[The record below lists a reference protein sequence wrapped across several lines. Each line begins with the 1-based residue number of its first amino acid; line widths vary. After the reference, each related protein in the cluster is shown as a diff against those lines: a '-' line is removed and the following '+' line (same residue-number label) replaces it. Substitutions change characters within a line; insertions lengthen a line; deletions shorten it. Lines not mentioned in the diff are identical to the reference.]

1 MTTMIFDHLG
11 EAYEAGLLMLG
22 GAFTTRRYRC
32 LGEYDAEKMC
42 LWHGKEHEAERL
54 NGTPIC
60 PLCGGSLREVRG

>member
-1 MTTMIFDHLG
+1 MTFDYRESAINRAL
-11 EAYEAGLLMLG
+11 YLLG
-22 GAFTTRRYRC
+22 GTVSIPRRYRC

-60 PLCGGSLREVRG
+60 PLCGGSLREVRV

>member
-1 MTTMIFDHLG
+1 MNVEYIDCCLGMIG
-11 EAYEAGLLMLG
+11 Y
-22 GAFTTRRYRC
+22 GAFGLSRRYRC
-32 LGEYDAEKMC
+32 LGEYDAPDKMC